1 MDITSIINIIPFK
14 TILAGLLFLIYWVQ
28 AFFIV
33 YHLIRFGIG
42 PKPKITALVF
52 FIGSI
57 FLTMVIFTVLGQFA
71 FDFSGAGF
79 NFSFPNITNI
89 Q

>member
-1 MDITSIINIIPFK
+1 MDIASIIDIIPFK

-28 AFFIV
+28 AFFII

-42 PKPKITALVF
+42 PKPKIIALVF
-52 FIGSI
+52 FVGSI
-57 FLTMVIFTVLGQFA
+57 FLTMVVFVVLGQFA

-79 NFSFPNITNI
+79 NFSLPNITNI
-89 Q
+89 K